1 MGATKLHRHKSVRL
15 LASAAVALLL
25 VLAGMQTASASNA
38 DDLLVVDC
46 LLPGKIQRLGTGATY
61 FKARKPIKTTAGDC
75 RRRGGEY
82 TEAEGGSYA
91 ALMRTW
97 LPLAQSGDAEAQTT
111 LGEIFERGTGG
122 PPQPDLAVQW
132 YALAAEQGYSR
143 AQVNLGSLYERGFG
157 VPKDPAKAMDL
168 YRRASGLEAASLD
181 FSPAEPA
188 LSSAELDRLR
198 EERDALAQQL
208 ADERQK
214 REQLEAELEAVS
226 KRLDGE
232 RVSLEQRQSELEKAR
247 DQLANQTKAF
257 EEREQQIVTKGGA
270 QQQQAERELARLKS
284 QLEAQRD
291 AVAER
296 DAQLQSLQE
305 SVNQLET
312 QSSQLQSRLA
322 QSEQQRAEL
331 VAASSG
337 GARLRNNSAS
347 EIEAPPLSPQ
357 IDFGR
362 YHALV
367 IGNNNFRFIPKLRT
381 AAYDAQTVAKVLSD
395 QYGFKVKV
403 LLDADR
409 YQILSALN
417 ELREKLTSEDNLL
430 IYYAG
435 HGELDRVNG
444 RGYWLPIDAESDSTA
459 NWIPV
464 YQITDVLNAMS
475 AKQVMLVAD
484 SCYSGMLT
492 RSAIARL
499 DTGMTEDDRLRW
511 FQTMAS
517 KHARVVLTSG
527 GVQPVLD
534 GGGGRHSVFAAAFIE
549 SLAQND
555 EVLEGQKLAQNV
567 TKRVAISS
575 VAADI
580 EQVPEYAPIRFAG
593 HEAGD
598 FFFVPKR

>member
-1 MGATKLHRHKSVRL
+1 
-15 LASAAVALLL
+15 
-25 VLAGMQTASASNA
+25 
-38 DDLLVVDC
+38 
-46 LLPGKIQRLGTGATY
+46 
-61 FKARKPIKTTAGDC
+61 
-75 RRRGGEY
+75 
-82 TEAEGGSYA
+82 
-91 ALMRTW
+91 
-97 LPLAQSGDAEAQTT
+97 
-111 LGEIFERGTGG
+111 
-122 PPQPDLAVQW
+122 
-132 YALAAEQGYSR
+132 
-143 AQVNLGSLYERGFG
+143 
-157 VPKDPAKAMDL
+157 
-168 YRRASGLEAASLD
+168 
-181 FSPAEPA
+181 
-188 LSSAELDRLR
+188 
-198 EERDALAQQL
+198 
-208 ADERQK
+208 
-214 REQLEAELEAVS
+214 
-226 KRLDGE
+226 
-232 RVSLEQRQSELEKAR
+232 
-247 DQLANQTKAF
+247 
-257 EEREQQIVTKGGA
+257 
-270 QQQQAERELARLKS
+270 
-284 QLEAQRD
+284 
-291 AVAER
+291 
-296 DAQLQSLQE
+296 
-305 SVNQLET
+305 
-312 QSSQLQSRLA
+312 
-322 QSEQQRAEL
+322 
-331 VAASSG
+331 
-337 GARLRNNSAS
+337 
-347 EIEAPPLSPQ
+347 
-357 IDFGR
+357 
-362 YHALV
+362 
-367 IGNNNFRFIPKLRT
+367 
-381 AAYDAQTVAKVLSD
+381 
-395 QYGFKVKV
+395 V